1 MSLAILESELVLMRG
16 HHVVYVYIK
25 DKHVIRG
32 IFDATTYDLRAVF
45 LLSLFSRYDML
56 QHN

>member
-1 MSLAILESELVLMRG
+1 LESELVLMRG